1 MTVRVFLILP
11 PVRMGFINHDISVFI
26 SDKFPILDFFLSPR
40 MIRVKRAHSQ
50 KQMDMRIAIPFV
62 VDTPI
67 SAHSYIHKCFLD
79 IVGCILNLFLS
90 APFFWK
96 GKFK

>member
-11 PVRMGFINHDISVFI
+11 PVRMGFVNHDISAFI
-26 SDKFPILDFFLSPR
+26 SDKIPILDFFLSPR
-40 MIRVKRAHSQ
+40 MIRVKRTHSQ
-50 KQMDMRIAIPFV
+50 KQMDMRVAIPFI

-67 SAHSYIHKCFLD
+67 STHSSIYKCFLN
-79 IVGCILNLFLS
+79 IVSCILNLFLS
-90 APFFWK
+90 VPFFGE

>member
-26 SDKFPILDFFLSPR
+26 SDKIPILDFFLSPR
-40 MIRVKRAHSQ
+40 MIRVKRTHSQ
-50 KQMDMRIAIPFV
+50 KQMDMGVAIPFI

-67 SAHSYIHKCFLD
+67 SAHSSIYKSFWD
-79 IVGCILNLFLS
+79 IVSCILNLFLS
-90 APFFWK
+90 VPFFGK

>member
-26 SDKFPILDFFLSPR
+26 SDKIPILDFFLSPR
-40 MIRVKRAHSQ
+40 MIRVKRAHRQ
-50 KQMDMRIAIPFV
+50 KQVDMRVAIPFV

-67 SAHSYIHKCFLD
+67 STHSLIHKCFFD

-90 APFFWK
+90 APFFGE

>member
-26 SDKFPILDFFLSPR
+26 SDKIPILDFFLSPR

-67 SAHSYIHKCFLD
+67 STHSLIHKCFLD

-90 APFFWK
+90 APFFWE

>member
-26 SDKFPILDFFLSPR
+26 SDKIPILDFFLSPR
-40 MIRVKRAHSQ
+40 MIRVKRTHSQ
-50 KQMDMRIAIPFV
+50 KQMDMGVAIPFV

-67 SAHSYIHKCFLD
+67 SAHSSIYKSFLD
-79 IVGCILNLFLS
+79 IVSCILNLFLS
-90 APFFWK
+90 VPFFGK